1 MGEASVTSPLVQAAP
16 EADPVEVAD
25 ELLPNVV
32 VPEGDPPVEEP
43 LPVVVPEPPVEVDPP
58 V

>member
-1 MGEASVTSPLVQAAP
+1 VQAAP
-16 EADPVEVAD
+16 EADPVEIPD

-43 LPVVVPEPPVEVDPP
+43 VPVVVLESPVEVDPP